1 LAGQRVRLSRREAL
15 RAIAGQ
21 AAAAGAALGALGTVS
36 PDALAFG
43 QDGAFHPR
51 LLLNA
56 GRPLD
61 AAHASGP
68 SRWSWELIRRTSA
81 PARLTV
87 GSVAADSTELLAE
100 PFTVWMGDEA
110 VAPLSEPEVR
120 GLRNYL
126 TLGGVLFV
134 DDSNPEVGAFGRSVR
149 QELQRILPESPIV
162 PLPAQHVLYKSYYLL
177 DRPLGRVEGPP
188 HLEAISGGKMLRVL
202 ISSHDLVGALAQQ
215 RGGGWTF
222 AVEPGG
228 QQQRELAMRLAVN
241 LAMYVLCLD
250 YKDDQVHAEELM
262 RRRGRVRR

>member
-1 LAGQRVRLSRREAL
+1 MASQRLRLSRRASLQAL
-15 RAIAGQ
+15 
-21 AAAAGAALGALGTVS
+21 ALATVLPS
-36 PDALAFG
+36 RALAFG

-51 LLLNA
+51 VLLA
-56 GRPLD
+56 GDRALEGPRGT
-61 AAHASGP
+61 GP

-87 GSVAADSTELLAE
+87 SSVSADSTELLAE
-100 PFTVWMGDEA
+100 PFTVWMGGEA
-110 VAPLSEPEVR
+110 VPALSEPEVR

-134 DDSNPEVGAFGRSVR
+134 DDSNPELGEFGRSVR
-149 QELQRILPESPIV
+149 TQLQRVLPESPMV
-162 PLPAQHVLYKSYYLL
+162 RLPAQHVLYKSYYLL
-177 DRPLGRVEGPP
+177 DRPVGRVEGPP
-188 HLEAISGGKMLRVL
+188 HLEAISSGKTLRVL
-202 ISSHDLVGALAQQ
+202 VSSHDLIGAMAQQ

-222 AVEPGG
+222 PVEPGG

-262 RRRGRVRR
+262 RRRGRQRR